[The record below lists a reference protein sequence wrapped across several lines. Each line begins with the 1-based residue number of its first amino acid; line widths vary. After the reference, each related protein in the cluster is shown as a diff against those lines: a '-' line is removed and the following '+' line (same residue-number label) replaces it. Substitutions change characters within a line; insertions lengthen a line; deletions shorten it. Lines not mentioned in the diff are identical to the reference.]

1 MKLIKEN
8 PWQFLSVKLPMLG
21 AFLLLVLIP
30 TLQWALDFELIPEQ
44 YKAIV
49 VGLVLPLLALIGKK
63 IYQPELHQATNST
76 QIQAFASVVPTQKK
90 NFALGSR
97 SIANLKGVHPDLV
110 KVVKRA
116 IEITEC
122 DFTVIEGLRT
132 SQRQAQLVKSGA
144 SQTKN
149 SRHLTGHAVDL
160 GAWVNGTVSWD
171 WKYYYQIEKA
181 MKQASKELNIPIEW
195 GGDWKS
201 LKDGPHYQLPWSYK
215 K

>member
-8 PWQFLSVKLPMLG
+8 AWQYLSVKLPILG
-21 AFLLLVLIP
+21 AFLLLVIVPL
-30 TLQWALDFELIPEQ
+30 LQWALDFELIPEQ

-49 VGLVLPLLALIGKK
+49 VGVVLPLLSLIGKK
-63 IYQPELHQATNST
+63 IYQPYLNQATNSA
-76 QIQAFASVVPTQKK
+76 QIQAFASMVPEPKK
-90 NFALGSR
+90 TFVLGSR
-97 SIANLKGVHPDLV
+97 SLTNLKGVHPDLV

-116 IEITEC
+116 IQLTEC

-132 SQRQAQLVKSGA
+132 PQRQAQLVKQGA
-144 SQTKN
+144 SQTSN

>member
-1 MKLIKEN
+1 MKQNN
-8 PWQFLSVKLPMLG
+8 PFDFLQVKLPTWGLFLLG
-21 AFLLLVLIP
+21 ALPLLIQFALEKQFIPVEYHAIFLTV
-30 TLQWALDFELIPEQ
+30 
-44 YKAIV
+44 
-49 VGLVLPLLALIGKK
+49 VLPLLREIGKR
-63 IYQPELHQATNST
+63 IPQPELHQATST
-76 QIQAFASVVPTQKK
+76 PQIQAFAGLTLTHKK
-90 NFALGSR
+90 TFVLGSR
-97 SIANLKGVHPDLV
+97 SLERLQGVHPDLV

-116 IEITEC
+116 IQITEC
-122 DFTVIEGLRT
+122 DFTVLEGVRT
-132 SQRQAQLVKSGA
+132 KTRQAELVKSGA
-144 SQTKN
+144 SQTSN

>member
-1 MKLIKEN
+1 MKLIKESA
-8 PWQFLSVKLPMLG
+8 WQYLSVKLPILG
-21 AFLLLVLIP
+21 AFLLLVIVPL
-30 TLQWALDFELIPEQ
+30 LQWALDFELIPEQ

-49 VGLVLPLLALIGKK
+49 VGVVLPLLSLIGKK
-63 IYQPELHQATNST
+63 IYQPNLNQATNSA
-76 QIQAFASVVPTQKK
+76 QIQAFASMVPEPKK
-90 NFALGSR
+90 TFVLGSR
-97 SIANLKGVHPDLV
+97 SLTNLKGVHPDLV

-116 IEITEC
+116 IQLTEC
-122 DFTVIEGLRT
+122 DFTVIEGLRK
-132 SQRQAQLVKSGA
+132 SQRQAQLVKQGA
-144 SQTKN
+144 SQTSN

-201 LKDGPHYQLPWSYK
+201 FKDGPHYQLPWGYK
-215 K
+215 